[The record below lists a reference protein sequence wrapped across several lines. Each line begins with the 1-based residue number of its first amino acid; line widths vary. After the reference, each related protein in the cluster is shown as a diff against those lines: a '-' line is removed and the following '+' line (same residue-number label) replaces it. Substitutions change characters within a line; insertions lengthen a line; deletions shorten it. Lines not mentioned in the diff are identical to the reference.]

1 MNTKLIALKNFILV
15 HKLLSG
21 VILLVV
27 CYGGYKEYVSLTSTA
42 AETRYVIGQATKQT
56 IISSVT
62 GSGQVGTVN
71 QIDLKPKVSG
81 DIVYLG
87 VTTSGQGVKAGALI
101 AQIDATDAEKAVRDA
116 AISLETARLSLEKL
130 QQPPDQLELTQSENA
145 LARAINSKQNAEDDL
160 TKAYDDGF
168 NSISNA
174 FLDLPVMITG
184 LHDLLYLPNSQLGGS
199 NVNNVDY
206 YAGTASIFDARGATY
221 GTEATTKYQIA
232 LAKYNKNFQD
242 FKALTRT
249 SDPANIEE
257 LITETYDTALAISD
271 AVKSANNLIQFF
283 EDQMTQNNKKI
294 PALADTQLA
303 TLNSYTGKANTL
315 LTDLLGMATTI
326 KNDKNAIIDATRS
339 IDEGT
344 QSLAKL
350 KAGTDTLDLRS
361 SQLTVDQRNA
371 TLQDA
376 KNALADY
383 YLRAPFNGTIAK
395 LNSKK
400 GDSVSSATVIATLIT
415 KQKIAEISLNEVDA
429 AKIAVGQ
436 KATLTFDAIEGLSIA
451 GNVAE
456 IDTMGTVSQGVVT
469 YNVKISFDT
478 QDERVKSGMTVNA
491 AVITDVKQ
499 DVLSIPASAVK
510 SRGNASYVLIID
522 SETKVSDAQGVP
534 SKTSPRE
541 QVVEIGMS
549 NDTTTEIVSGITEG
563 ALVVTRTIAPT
574 AATAAAPSLFGG
586 GGGATRALRN

>member
-1 MNTKLIALKNFILV
+1 MISMNTKLIALKNFILV
-15 HKLLSG
+15 HNLISG

-42 AETRYVIGQATKQT
+42 AETRYVIGQATRQT

-71 QIDLKPKVSG
+71 QVDLKPKVSG
-81 DIVYLG
+81 DLVSLG
-87 VTTSGQGVKAGALI
+87 ATGSGQEVKAGMLI
-101 AQIDATDAEKAVRDA
+101 AEIDATEAQKAVRDA
-116 AISLETARLSLEKL
+116 EISLESAQLSLEKL
-130 QQPPDQLELTQSENA
+130 QQPAGQLELTQSENA

-160 TKAYDDGF
+160 RKAYDDGF

-184 LHDLLYLPNSQLGGS
+184 LHDLLYTPNSQLGGS

-221 GTEATTKYQIA
+221 GTEATNKYQSA

-242 FKALTRT
+242 FKVLTRT
-249 SDPANIEE
+249 SPPAQIEE
-257 LITETYDTALAISD
+257 LINETYDTSLAISD
-271 AVKSANNLIQFF
+271 AVKSTNNLIQFF

-294 PALADTQLA
+294 PPLADTQLA
-303 TLNSYTGKANTL
+303 TLNDYTGKANIL
-315 LTDLLGMATTI
+315 LTNLLGMATTI

-350 KAGTDTLDLRS
+350 KGGADTLDLRS
-361 SQLTVDQRNA
+361 SQLTIDQRNA

-376 KNALADY
+376 KSALADY

-395 LNSKK
+395 LNNKK
-400 GDSVSSATVIATLIT
+400 GDSVSPATVIATLIT

-456 IDTMGTVSQGVVT
+456 IDTVGTVSQGVVT

-491 AVITDVKQ
+491 AIITDVKQ
-499 DVLSIPASAVK
+499 EVLSVPASAVK
-510 SRGNASYVLIID
+510 TRGNASHVLIID
-522 SETKVSDAQGVP
+522 SETQTSDAQGVT
-534 SKTSPRE
+534 SKTAPRE

-549 NDTTTEIVSGITEG
+549 NDTTTEIISGITEG
-563 ALVVTRTIAPT
+563 TFIVTRTIVPT
-574 AATAAAPSLFGG
+574 ATTAAAPSLFGG
-586 GGGATRALRN
+586 GARIRN